1 MGLRMECRA
10 SETWT
15 SVGASCAEAEVPSEE
30 AAYAKSVLDKGMNFP
45 FLSVSLNC
53 KILHVRSECFPSS
66 AQVAVWRR
74 AMPMM
79 IEVNSVMGPTF
90 IFLFC

>member
-1 MGLRMECRA
+1 MRRR
-10 SETWT
+10 
-15 SVGASCAEAEVPSEE
+15 PR
-30 AAYAKSVLDKGMNFP
+30 AKSVLDKGMNFP
-45 FLSVSLNC
+45 FLSVSLNR

-79 IEVNSVMGPTF
+79 IQVNSVMGHSVFVERFRARLSP
-90 IFLFC
+90 